1 MTYPVTDVNDIK
13 AMHYGC
19 TRVLHIVNHRPVCAP
34 CARAA
39 FRAGLAVEVGEF
51 AEGEPIECE
60 STFIAEIYVPI
71 DVCLDMIYSTYGA

>member
-19 TRVLHIVNHRPVCAP
+19 TNVLHIVGYLPVCAP

-39 FRAGLAVEVGEF
+39 FRTGLAVEVGEF

-60 STFIAEIYVPI
+60 CSECDDHHGICGRKV
-71 DVCLDMIYSTYGA
+71 YSTYGRV